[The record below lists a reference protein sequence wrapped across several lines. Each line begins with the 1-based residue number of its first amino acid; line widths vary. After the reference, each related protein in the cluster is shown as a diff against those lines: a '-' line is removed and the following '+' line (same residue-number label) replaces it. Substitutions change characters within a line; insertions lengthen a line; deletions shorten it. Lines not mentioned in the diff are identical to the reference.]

1 MIQEPL
7 SKIEL
12 TYLPEFDHN
21 FFEKDVDFS
30 SIGRGALGG
39 KAAGLAYIKKIII
52 DKISTADFPDIDI
65 HIPRLAVIRTEVFD
79 SFMER
84 NNLWEI
90 AMSDEPDDRIAHA
103 FIKADLPA
111 EILGSLR
118 FLIKGV
124 TQPLAVRSSSLL
136 EDAKYE
142 PFAGIYGTKMISN
155 NEAEV
160 GDRFAKLVEAIKF
173 IYASTF
179 FAVAKEYFAAT
190 GNSIKDEKMAVIIQE
205 VVGRKR
211 YERFYPQLSGVARSY
226 NYYPSGRNKPEQG
239 VINLALGL
247 GKTIVDGGI
256 CWSYSPAFPKSPP
269 PFGDITDLM
278 KNSQTEFWAVN
289 MGHMHNYDPVN
300 ETEYMSKFTLNDADY
315 DSSLDHIA
323 STYSAGSNKVTMG
336 IGNEGPRILNFAPLL
351 SLNQFRFNDFIKI
364 LLKICE
370 EAYKCP
376 VEIEFAAS
384 FLKEGELEKLKF
396 GFLQVRPMVVSTE
409 SVSITEEEMEGE
421 NIIAAS
427 SKALGNGIDNLIDVV
442 FVKPELFDK
451 KNTVKIAE
459 ELKEMNALF
468 RNSKTRYLLIGFGR
482 WGSSD
487 PWLGIPVE
495 WGQIS
500 HARVIVESTLPE
512 INVDLSQG
520 SHFFHNITSFGVKY
534 LSLNYDG
541 KYRIDWELLNSQDTI
556 LEKQFI
562 KHIRFKAPLNIKID
576 GRTGKGIIS
585 L

>member
-12 TYLPEFDHN
+12 TYLPEFDRN
-21 FFEKDVDFS
+21 FFEKDADFT
-30 SIGRGALGG
+30 SIGKGALGG
-39 KAAGLAYIKKIII
+39 KAAGLAFIKKILLE
-52 DKISTADFPDIDI
+52 KIPSADFPEIEVN
-65 HIPRLAVIRTEVFD
+65 IPRLTILRTEVFD
-79 SFMER
+79 AFMER
-84 NNLWEI
+84 NGLWDI
-90 AMSDEPDDRIAHA
+90 ALSDESDTLIAHA
-103 FIKADLPA
+103 FQKAELPA
-111 EILGSLR
+111 EIVGQLR

-155 NEAEV
+155 NDAEI
-160 GDRFAKLVEAIKF
+160 GERFAKLIEAIKF

-179 FAVAKEYFAAT
+179 FRVAKEYSAAT
-190 GNSIKDEKMAVIIQE
+190 SNSIKNEKMAVIIQE
-205 VVGRKR
+205 VVGRRR
-211 YERFYPQLSGVARSY
+211 YDRFYPQLSGVARSY

-247 GKTIVDGGI
+247 GKTIVDGEV
-256 CWSYSPAFPKSPP
+256 CWSYSPAYPKSPP
-269 PFGDITDLM
+269 PYGDLTDLM
-278 KNSQTEFWAVN
+278 KNSQTGFWAVN
-289 MGHMHNYDPVN
+289 MGHITNYDPVN
-300 ETEYMSKFTLNDADY
+300 ETEYMGKYSLEDADY

-323 STYSAGSNKVTMG
+323 STYMAASNKFN
-336 IGNEGPRILNFAPLL
+336 IGVGNDGPRILNFAPLL
-351 SLNQFRFNDFIKI
+351 SLNQFKFNDFIKVM
-364 LLKICE
+364 LKTCE

-376 VEIEFAAS
+376 VEIEFAAT
-384 FLKEGELEKLKF
+384 FHKDGELEKMKF
-396 GFLQVRPMVVSTE
+396 GFLQVRPMVVSME
-409 SVSITEEEMEGE
+409 SVTILPEEMEGE

-427 SKALGNGIDNLIDVV
+427 CRALGNGMDEIANVV
-442 FVKPELFDK
+442 LVKPEFFNK

-459 ELKEMNALF
+459 ELKEMNSVF
-468 RNSKTRYLLIGFGR
+468 REGKTRYVLIGFGR

-495 WGQIS
+495 WAQIS
-500 HARVIVESTLPE
+500 NARVIVESTIPE
-512 INVDLSQG
+512 MNVDLSQG

-541 KYRIDWELLNSQDTI
+541 DYKINWDLLNSQDTI
-556 LEKQFI
+556 IDKQFI
-562 KHIRFKAPLNIKID
+562 RHVRFKAPLKIKID